1 MADRRTGG
9 RSARVKASVHAAVV
23 DQLTEGSLDIAIAD
37 VARRAGVNPTSIYR
51 RWGDRERLIMD
62 AAVTRLLES
71 SPMPDTGSL
80 RGDLTAW
87 ADAVEEQI
95 SRPDGQVLL
104 RALIATLPG
113 SRAAAETRAEFLER
127 RLADLQ
133 ELLDRAATRG
143 ERPPTAYRVIEAVI
157 APLYMNVLFGGVVPP
172 HGYGRD
178 LVGRLLG
185 DAQ

>member
-1 MADRRTGG
+1 M
-9 RSARVKASVHAAVV
+9 HAAAV
-23 DQLTEGSLDIAIAD
+23 DLLTEGSLDISIAD
-37 VARRAGVNPTSIYR
+37 VARRANVNPTSVYR
-51 RWGDRERLIMD
+51 RWGNREWLIMD
-62 AAVTRLLES
+62 AAITRLLET
-71 SPMPDTGSL
+71 SPIPDTGSL
-80 RGDLTAW
+80 RGDLTTW

-113 SRAAAETRAEFLER
+113 DCDAAETRLEFLER

-133 ELLDRAATRG
+133 TLLDRAAARG
-143 ERPPTAYRVIEAVI
+143 ERPPTAHRVVEAVI
-157 APLYMNVLFGGVVPP
+157 APLYMNVLFGLSTPR
-172 HGYGRD
+172 GYGRD